1 MALFSNKV
9 HRMKIVW
16 TFFYLE
22 IKSGRG
28 CLDLPVIIFIRIRYH
43 KELLLIDR
51 LTFRTKGNIRKEIV
65 SLELKIVSMFL
76 PTCSLFASLSLFFL
90 RGRLYNKNC
99 KQIFLKFTMNV
110 LISLSKNRIP
120 VWVYREMAIEKFLY
134 LSSLG
139 WLLQEYNFW
148 MGRGQSH

>member
-1 MALFSNKV
+1 
-9 HRMKIVW
+9 MKIVW

-22 IKSGRG
+22 ITSGRG

-65 SLELKIVSMFL
+65 SLELKIWQVLSLFSMFL

-99 KQIFLKFTMNV
+99 KQIFLKFNTNV
-110 LISLSKNRIP
+110 LISLYK
-120 VWVYREMAIEKFLY
+120 K
-134 LSSLG
+134 LSIYKSTI
-139 WLLQEYNFW
+139 
-148 MGRGQSH
+148 